1 MVLTE
6 REKNMITIYHANE
19 SILPHSFAYG
29 FGCSMERLI
38 VEWNNGQYNEAGV
51 IDTDDLNVAYRE
63 SQNLAEAWGDGN
75 QRSTSVGDILE
86 TADGVYLVAP
96 EGFDKIK
103 IKVAA

>member
-1 MVLTE
+1 
-6 REKNMITIYHANE
+6 MITIYHANE

-63 SQNLAEAWGDGN
+63 SQNLADLEQNILTAWGDGN

-96 EGFDKIK
+96 KGFDKIK